1 MENQVEIWKSYP
13 YISGIEVSTLGRVR
27 TLDRVVQNRNGT
39 RLVKGHVLKPFNSG
53 RGYMQVQFYMN
64 GKRFNKKVHRL
75 VVEAFIPNP
84 DNLPEVN
91 HKNCDRDDNRVE
103 NLEWCSRSYNRQYRE
118 KYGVSQTEASGHPL
132 FAVNLS
138 TLEVSHF
145 RSQGEA
151 GKALGFDKGNI
162 NRVIKG
168 RQKTAYGFWF
178 VNDDGHAV
186 DVVKSKLH
194 DIGGVGL
201 KIKYRAVK

>member
-1 MENQVEIWKSYP
+1 MENKVEIWKSHP
-13 YISGIEVSTLGRVR
+13 DIVGIEVSTMGRIR
-27 TLDRVVQNRNGT
+27 TLDRVVPNRKGT
-39 RLVKGHVLKPFNSG
+39 RLVKGHVLKPFYSG

-75 VVEAFIPNP
+75 VVEAFIPNM

-118 KYGVSQTEASGHPL
+118 KYGVSQAEAQGHPL

-151 GKALGFDKGNI
+151 GQALGVDKGNI

-168 RQKTAYGFWF
+168 RLKQTNGFWF
-178 VNDDGHAV
+178 VNDDENDDDAI
-186 DVVKSKLH
+186 KQKLH
-194 DIGGVGL
+194 DIEKTGI
-201 KIKYRAVK
+201 KIK